1 MFIKLLLLFTL
12 VPIAEIYLL
21 LELGR
26 RVGTLPTVI
35 LVLGTGFFGVFLA
48 KAQGLFVVK
57 NILESLYNHE
67 LPGDELLSGMLVL
80 VGSAFLLT
88 PGLITDTVGF
98 ILLLPQGRG
107 LVKRLIKKRLKR
119 AIEDGTL
126 RILRR

>member
-88 PGLITDTVGF
+88 PGLMTDTVGF

-107 LVKRLIKKRLKR
+107 LVKRFIKRRLKR